1 MPHPV
6 SMNNSSEYKAYVIT
20 GPTSGIGRA
29 TTLEVIKHGKVVL
42 AGRDREKLNELQKEV
57 ERKGGY
63 AVSVVCDLSDLA
75 SVGARLRRSS
85 RSIFRLLAC
94 STTRASF

>member
-1 MPHPV
+1 MPNPV

-42 AGRDREKLNELQKEV
+42 
-57 ERKGGY
+57 
-63 AVSVVCDLSDLA
+63 VS
-75 SVGARLRRSS
+75 R
-85 RSIFRLLAC
+85 
-94 STTRASF
+94 RASMT